1 MPAMERSE
9 RDSPLVLGT
18 GKVSKLLLQY
28 ALPAI
33 VAMTA
38 TSMYNMIDGI
48 FIGHKMG
55 AMAIAGLTLTFPL
68 MNLAA
73 AFGALVGVGAS
84 TLTAIKLG
92 QRDKESAKQV
102 LGNVVLMNV
111 MIGVLFTVGMLL
123 VLDPVL
129 LFFGA
134 GEGTL
139 PYARTFME
147 IILAGNVITHIYM
160 GLNEVLRASGYPRKA
175 MMATLMAVGMNCLF
189 AALFIFVLDW
199 GIRGAACATILAQ
212 ALALLW
218 QLRHFFDK
226 RNFLH
231 FERGI
236 FGLKR
241 TIVKGMLAIGM
252 SPFLMN
258 ICACFVVALITRSL
272 KDHGGDL
279 AISAYG
285 IVNRVAFF
293 FLMIVMGFNQG
304 MQPIAGYNF
313 GARLFPRVMQVLK
326 YTICCAVSVTTI
338 GFLACQLFPRTIV
351 YLFTTDESFLHVAEE
366 GLHVVFFFFPVVGF
380 QMVTSSFFQSIGMA
394 SRAIFLSLTR
404 QLLFLV
410 PCLLILPRIYM
421 LKGVW
426 MSLPVADLVATVVAA
441 IMLINQL
448 KQFRKE
454 S

>member
-1 MPAMERSE
+1 M
-9 RDSPLVLGT
+9 VLGT
-18 GKVSKLLLQY
+18 RKVSGLLLQY

-38 TSMYNMIDGI
+38 SSLYNMIDSI
-48 FIGHKMG
+48 FIGHRLG

-73 AFGALVGVGAS
+73 AFGSLVGVGAS

-92 QRDKESAKQV
+92 QRDTESAKEV
-102 LGNVVLMNV
+102 LGNVVIMNTVIGLAYTGV
-111 MIGVLFTVGMLL
+111 MFAF
-123 VLDPVL
+123 LDPVL
-129 LFFGA
+129 VFFGG

-139 PYARTFME
+139 PYARSFME
-147 IILAGNVITHIYM
+147 VLLAGNVVTHIYM

-175 MMATLMAVGMNCLF
+175 MTATLMAVCLNCVF

-212 ALALLW
+212 TLALGW

-226 RNFLH
+226 GNFLH

-241 TIVKGMLAIGM
+241 VIVKGMLAIGL

-258 ICACFVVALITRSL
+258 VCACFVVALITRSL
-272 KDHGGDL
+272 KDYGGDL

-285 IVNRVAFF
+285 VVNRVAFF

-313 GARLFPRVMQVLK
+313 GARLFPRVIQVLK
-326 YTICCAVSVTTI
+326 YAICCAVGVTTF

-351 YLFTTDESFLHVAEE
+351 YMFTSDESFLHLAEE
-366 GLHVVFFFFPVVGF
+366 GLHIVFIFFPVVGF
-380 QMVTSSFFQSIGMA
+380 QMVTTSFFQSLGMA
-394 SRAIFLSLTR
+394 SKSIFLSLTR

-410 PCLLILPRIYM
+410 PCLLILPGIYD

-426 MSLPVADLVATVVAA
+426 MSLPAADLVATVVAA
-441 IMLINQL
+441 IMLVHQL
-448 KQFRKE
+448 KKFKKHD
-454 S
+454 

>member
-1 MPAMERSE
+1 MIAGQ
-9 RDSPLVLGT
+9 DTPLVLGT
-18 GKVSKLLLQY
+18 KKVSKLLIQY

-38 TSMYNMIDGI
+38 SSLYNMIDSI
-48 FIGHKMG
+48 FIGHRLG
-55 AMAIAGLTLTFPL
+55 PLAIAGLTLTFQL

-73 AFGALVGVGAS
+73 AFGSLVGVGAS

-92 QRDKESAKQV
+92 QRDKESARQV
-102 LGNVVLMNV
+102 LGNVVLMNTG
-111 MIGVLFTVGMLL
+111 IGVLFTAVMLTIL
-123 VLDPVL
+123 NPVL
-129 LFFGA
+129 VFFGA
-134 GEGTL
+134 GPDTL
-139 PYARTFME
+139 PYARSFME
-147 IILAGNVITHIYM
+147 IILAGNVITHVYM
-160 GLNEVLRASGYPRKA
+160 GLNEVLRASGYPRKS
-175 MMATLMAVGMNCLF
+175 MMATLMAVCLNCVF
-189 AALFIFVLDW
+189 AALFIFVFDW

-212 ALALLW
+212 TVALAW
-218 QLRHFFDK
+218 QLHHFFDK
-226 RNFLH
+226 SNFLH

-241 TIVKGMLAIGM
+241 AIVKGMLTIGM

-272 KDHGGDL
+272 KDYGGDL

-285 IVNRVAFF
+285 IVNRVVFF

-313 GARLFPRVMQVLK
+313 GARQFPRVIQVLK
-326 YTICCAVSVTTI
+326 YTSFCAVSITTT
-338 GFLACQLFPRTIV
+338 GFLACQLFPHAIV
-351 YLFTTDESFLHVAEE
+351 YMFTTDESFLQVAEE
-366 GLHVVFFFFPVVGF
+366 GLHIVFFFFPVVGF

-394 SRAIFLSLTR
+394 SKAIFLSLTR

-410 PCLLILPRIYM
+410 PCLLVLPRIYM

-426 MSLPVADLVATVVAA
+426 MSLPVADLIATIVAV
-441 IMLINQL
+441 IMLAHQL
-448 KQFRKE
+448 KKFKQE
-454 S
+454 V

>member
-1 MPAMERSE
+1 MTEQG
-9 RDSPLVLGT
+9 SPLVLGT
-18 GKVSKLLLQY
+18 HKVSKLLLQY

-38 TSMYNMIDGI
+38 SSLYNMIDSI
-48 FIGHKMG
+48 FIGHRLG
-55 AMAIAGLTLTFPL
+55 ALAIAGLTLTFPL
-68 MNLAA
+68 MNLSA
-73 AFGALVGVGAS
+73 AFGSLVGVGAS

-92 QRDKESAKQV
+92 QRDKESAKEV
-102 LGNVVLMNV
+102 LGNVVIMNLV
-111 MIGVLFTVGMLL
+111 IGILYTVFMLIF
-123 VLDPVL
+123 LDPVL
-129 LFFGA
+129 VFFGA
-134 GEGTL
+134 GAETL
-139 PYARTFME
+139 PYARSFME
-147 IILAGNVITHIYM
+147 VLLAGNVITHIYM

-175 MMATLMAVGMNCLF
+175 MTATLTAVCLNCIF
-189 AALFIFVLDW
+189 AALFIFVFDW

-226 RNFLH
+226 SNFLH

-241 TIVKGMLAIGM
+241 VIVKGMLAIGL

-258 ICACFVVALITRSL
+258 VCACFVVALITRSL
-272 KDHGGDL
+272 KDYGGDL

-313 GARLFPRVMQVLK
+313 GARLFPRVIQVLK
-326 YTICCAVSVTTI
+326 YTIYCAVSVTTF
-338 GFLACQLFPRTIV
+338 GFLVCQLFPRTIV
-351 YLFTTDESFLHVAEE
+351 YLFTTDESFIHLAEE
-366 GLHVVFFFFPVVGF
+366 GLHIVFFFFPVVGF
-380 QMVTSSFFQSIGMA
+380 QMVTSSFFQSLGMA
-394 SRAIFLSLTR
+394 SKAIFLSLTR

-410 PCLLILPRIYM
+410 PCLLILPGIYE

-426 MSLPVADLVATVVAA
+426 MSLPVADLVATIVATL
-441 IMLINQL
+441 MLIYQL
-448 KQFRKE
+448 KKFRKTL
-454 S
+454 

>member
-1 MPAMERSE
+1 MKQ
-9 RDSPLVLGT
+9 DSPLVLGT
-18 GKVSKLLLQY
+18 EKISKLLLQY

-38 TSMYNMIDGI
+38 SSLYNMIDSI
-48 FIGHKMG
+48 FIGHRLG

-68 MNLAA
+68 MNLSA
-73 AFGALVGVGAS
+73 AFGSLVGVGAS

-102 LGNVVLMNV
+102 LGNVVIMNLV
-111 MIGVLFTVGMLL
+111 IGVLYTIFMLIF
-123 VLDPVL
+123 LDPVL
-129 LFFGA
+129 RFFGA
-134 GEGTL
+134 GPDTL
-139 PYARTFME
+139 PYARSFMQV
-147 IILAGNVITHIYM
+147 ILAGNVVTHIYM

-175 MMATLMAVGMNCLF
+175 MTATLAAVCLNCVF
-189 AALFIFVLDW
+189 AALFIFAFDW

-218 QLRHFFDK
+218 QLRHFLDR

-241 TIVKGMLAIGM
+241 AIVKGMLAIGL

-279 AISAYG
+279 AIGAYG

-313 GARLFPRVMQVLK
+313 GARLFPRVLQVLK
-326 YTICCAVSVTTI
+326 YTICCAVGITTF
-338 GFLACQLFPRTIV
+338 GFLACQLFPRTII
-351 YLFTTDESFLHVAEE
+351 YLFTSDESFLHLAEE

-380 QMVTSSFFQSIGMA
+380 QMVTSSFFQSLGMA

-410 PCLLILPRIYM
+410 PCLLVLPGIYG
-421 LKGVW
+421 LSGVW
-426 MSLPVADLVATVVAA
+426 MSIPVADIVATLVAAF
-441 IMLINQL
+441 MLFHQL
-448 KQFRKE
+448 KKFKQTP
-454 S
+454 

>member
-1 MPAMERSE
+1 MVERGE
-9 RDSPLVLGT
+9 APLVLGT
-18 GKVSKLLLQY
+18 RKVSGLLLQY

-38 TSMYNMIDGI
+38 SSLYNMIDSI
-48 FIGHKMG
+48 FIGHRLG
-55 AMAIAGLTLTFPL
+55 PLAIAGLTLTFPL

-84 TLTAIKLG
+84 ALTAIKLG
-92 QRDKESAKQV
+92 QRDKESAKGV

-111 MIGVLFTVGMLL
+111 GIGLLFTAIMFMLL
-123 VLDPVL
+123 DPAL
-129 LFFGA
+129 RFFGA
-134 GEGTL
+134 SEDTL
-139 PYARTFME
+139 PYARSFME
-147 IILAGNVITHIYM
+147 IILAGNVITHVYM
-160 GLNEVLRASGYPRKA
+160 GLNEMLRVSGYPRKA
-175 MMATLMAVGMNCLF
+175 MMATLVAVCLNCFF
-189 AALFIFVLDW
+189 AALFIFVFDW

-212 ALALLW
+212 SLALTW
-218 QLRHFFDK
+218 QLIHFLDK
-226 RNFLH
+226 RSFLH

-241 TIVKGMLAIGM
+241 SIVKGMLAIGL
-252 SPFLMN
+252 SPCLMN
-258 ICACFVVALITRSL
+258 TCACFVVALITRSL
-272 KDHGGDL
+272 KDYGGDM

-313 GARLFPRVMQVLK
+313 GARLFPRVIQVLK
-326 YTICCAVSVTTI
+326 YTIYCAVTVTTT
-338 GFLACQLFPRTIV
+338 GFLACQLFPHAIV
-351 YLFTTDESFLHVAEE
+351 YLFTTDASFLQVAVE
-366 GLHVVFFFFPVVGF
+366 GLHIVFFFFPVVGF

-394 SRAIFLSLTR
+394 PRAIFLSLTR

-410 PCLLILPRIYM
+410 PCLLILPRIYL

-426 MSLPVADLVATVVAA
+426 MSLPAADLVATVVAT
-441 IMLINQL
+441 IMLIYQL
-448 KQFRKE
+448 KKMRKE

>member
-1 MPAMERSE
+1 MNGNQET
-9 RDSPLVLGT
+9 PLVLGT
-18 GKVSKLLLQY
+18 RPVSRLLLQY

-38 TSMYNMIDGI
+38 ASLYNMIDSI
-48 FIGHKMG
+48 FIGHRLG
-55 AMAIAGLTLTFPL
+55 PLAIAGLTLTFPL

-73 AFGALVGVGAS
+73 AFGSLVGVGAS

-92 QRDKESAKQV
+92 QRDTESARQV
-102 LGNVVLMNV
+102 LGNVVLMNTV
-111 MIGVLFTVGMLL
+111 IGVLFTVVMLL
-123 VLDPVL
+123 LLDPVL

-134 GEGTL
+134 GAETL
-139 PYARTFME
+139 PYARSFME

-160 GLNEVLRASGYPRKA
+160 GLNEVLRASGYPRKS
-175 MMATLMAVGMNCLF
+175 MMATLMAVGLNCLF
-189 AALFIFVLDW
+189 AALFIFVFDW

-212 ALALLW
+212 TTALLW

-241 TIVKGMLAIGM
+241 VIVKGMLAIGM

-272 KDHGGDL
+272 KEHGGDL

-313 GARLFPRVMQVLK
+313 GARLFPRVIQVLK
-326 YTICCAVSVTTI
+326 YTICCAVGITTI
-338 GFLACQLFPRTIV
+338 GFLVCQFFPCTII
-351 YLFTTDESFLHVAEE
+351 YMFTTDESFLHVAEE
-366 GLHVVFFFFPVVGF
+366 GLHMVFLVFPVVGF
-380 QMVTSSFFQSIGMA
+380 QMVTSSFFQSIGLA

-410 PCLLILPRIYM
+410 PALLILPEIYQ

-426 MSLPVADLVATVVAA
+426 MSLPVADLIATIVAVV
-441 IMLINQL
+441 MLAYQL
-448 KQFRKE
+448 KKFKKE
-454 S
+454 V

>member
-1 MPAMERSE
+1 MTEQG
-9 RDSPLVLGT
+9 SPLVLGT
-18 GKVSKLLLQY
+18 HKVSKLLLQY

-38 TSMYNMIDGI
+38 SSLYNMIDSI
-48 FIGHKMG
+48 FIGHRLG
-55 AMAIAGLTLTFPL
+55 ALAIAGLTLTFPL
-68 MNLAA
+68 MNLSA
-73 AFGALVGVGAS
+73 AFGSLVGVGAS

-92 QRDKESAKQV
+92 QRDKESAKEV
-102 LGNVVLMNV
+102 LGNVVIMNLV
-111 MIGVLFTVGMLL
+111 IGILYTVFMLIF
-123 VLDPVL
+123 LDPVL
-129 LFFGA
+129 VFFGA
-134 GEGTL
+134 GAETL
-139 PYARTFME
+139 PYARSFME
-147 IILAGNVITHIYM
+147 VLLAGNVITHIYM

-175 MMATLMAVGMNCLF
+175 MTATLTAVCLNCIF
-189 AALFIFVLDW
+189 AALFIFVFDW

-218 QLRHFFDK
+218 QLRHFFDQS
-226 RNFLH
+226 NFLH

-241 TIVKGMLAIGM
+241 VIVKGMLAIGL

-258 ICACFVVALITRSL
+258 VCACFVVALITRSL
-272 KDHGGDL
+272 KDYGGDL

-313 GARLFPRVMQVLK
+313 GARLFPRVIQVLK
-326 YTICCAVSVTTI
+326 YTIYCAVSVTTF
-338 GFLACQLFPRTIV
+338 GFLVCQLFPRTIV
-351 YLFTTDESFLHVAEE
+351 YLFTTDESFIHLAEE
-366 GLHVVFFFFPVVGF
+366 GLHIVFFFFPVVGF
-380 QMVTSSFFQSIGMA
+380 QMVTSSFFQSLGMA
-394 SRAIFLSLTR
+394 SKAIFLSLTR

-410 PCLLILPRIYM
+410 PCLLILPGIYE

-426 MSLPVADLVATVVAA
+426 MSLPVADLVATIVATL
-441 IMLINQL
+441 MLIYQL
-448 KQFRKE
+448 KKFRKTL
-454 S
+454 

>member
-1 MPAMERSE
+1 MTEQG
-9 RDSPLVLGT
+9 SPLVLGT
-18 GKVSKLLLQY
+18 HKVNKLLLQY

-38 TSMYNMIDGI
+38 SSLYNMIDSI
-48 FIGHKMG
+48 FIGHRLG
-55 AMAIAGLTLTFPL
+55 ALAIAGLTLTFPL
-68 MNLAA
+68 MNLSA
-73 AFGALVGVGAS
+73 AFGSLVGVGAS

-102 LGNVVLMNV
+102 LGNVVIMNLV
-111 MIGVLFTVGMLL
+111 IGVLYTIFMLTF
-123 VLDPVL
+123 LDPVL
-129 LFFGA
+129 RFFGA
-134 GEGTL
+134 GPETL
-139 PYARTFME
+139 PYARSFME
-147 IILAGNVITHIYM
+147 VILAGNVVTHIYM

-175 MMATLMAVGMNCLF
+175 MTATLTAVCLNCIL
-189 AALFIFVLDW
+189 AALFIFVFDW

-212 ALALLW
+212 TLALLW

-226 RNFLH
+226 SNFLH

-241 TIVKGMLAIGM
+241 VIVKGMLAIGL

-258 ICACFVVALITRSL
+258 VCACFVVALITRSL
-272 KDHGGDL
+272 KDYGGDL

-313 GARLFPRVMQVLK
+313 GARLFPRVIQVLK
-326 YTICCAVSVTTI
+326 YTIYCAVSITTF
-338 GFLACQLFPRTIV
+338 GFLVCQLFPRTIV
-351 YLFTTDESFLHVAEE
+351 YLFTTDESFIHLAEE
-366 GLHVVFFFFPVVGF
+366 GLHIVFFFFPVVGF
-380 QMVTSSFFQSIGMA
+380 QMVTSSFFQSLGMA
-394 SRAIFLSLTR
+394 SKAIFLSLTR

-410 PCLLILPRIYM
+410 PCLLILPGIYD

-426 MSLPVADLVATVVAA
+426 ISLPVADLIATIVAA
-441 IMLINQL
+441 FMLIHQL
-448 KQFRKE
+448 KKFKKTL
-454 S
+454 